1 MRFGRSVPAIRGIAA
16 LRQRAEPHEG
26 SLTMLAALQSQLPS
40 WEARDVHTWSPD
52 QPRPLRTTWD
62 GTGLQRGQI
71 RVNGAPFS
79 ISEINANNRL
89 KAWGV
94 AGRTQFE
101 RGANRA
107 PGWYPE
113 GACRS
118 STSAFI
124 QLGLPKVGTDADGMQ
139 LGEDVVNMIGEAPPW
154 LRDYQIPVK
163 WEPLAVGEE
172 IESHSTVC
180 IRLLQ
185 IHKWVGKSERRTR
198 REVRNETV
206 SVLNHI
212 RQLCCP
218 NVEAYT
224 AADVDFVGFTDEK
237 GMMEGMISIGKR
249 DEMSFDDDCLVGVI
263 LAFFIGHRVR
273 EGRLQGLHWCLAR
286 CELGSSSC
294 VIKSITVA
302 NHFHGR
308 SRRQVVFGTQ
318 WPGRAT
324 WVINNGRDVTVRR
337 IAAVLGKTGSTE
349 ALLARLKHRKWDKT
363 STVCFFCS
371 KIPKQKSENM
381 QF

>member
-1 MRFGRSVPAIRGIAA
+1 MQAVRS
-16 LRQRAEPHEG
+16 L
-26 SLTMLAALQSQLPS
+26 
-40 WEARDVHTWSPD
+40 
-52 QPRPLRTTWD
+52 
-62 GTGLQRGQI
+62 
-71 RVNGAPFS
+71 
-79 ISEINANNRL
+79 NA
-89 KAWGV
+89 GC
-94 AGRTQFE
+94 TQFE
-101 RGANRA
+101 RGTNRA

-124 QLGLPKVGTDADGMQ
+124 QLGLPKVRTDAEGMQ
-139 LGEDVVNMIGEAPPW
+139 LGEDVVNMIGEAPTW

-185 IHKWVGKSERRTR
+185 IHKWVGRSERRTR
-198 REVRNETV
+198 HEVRNETV

-218 NVEAYT
+218 NGEAYT

-249 DEMSFDDDCLVGVI
+249 DEMSFDDDCSVGVI

-273 EGRLQGLHWCLAR
+273 EGRLQGLHWCPAR

-294 VIKSITVA
+294 GIKSITVA

-349 ALLARLKHRKWDKT
+349 ALLARLKHRKWDRTRSLLETGHREGKDAPELT
-363 STVCFFCS
+363 KGGGTESTQRRRRHWTGLGWLHFLRIVV
-371 KIPKQKSENM
+371 
-381 QF
+381 